1 MKFKFNYLESS
12 LAYQTEAG
20 NTWYQITEQF
30 TGSFGSLG
38 FSLSEGWMTFTVQ
51 TSQIRVFY
59 KQVKEANSSFWK
71 SRNAVYFKKAL
82 ANEQLA
88 RINEVLR
95 KQFRKEVYE
104 EEGYLKVRR
113 VDEV

>member
-20 NTWYQITEQF
+20 HTWYQLTEQF

-82 ANEQLA
+82 AKESPVTFEFSEKD
-88 RINEVLR
+88 RIW
-95 KQFRKEVYE
+95 KQGGRWVKR
-104 EEGYLKVRR
+104 GTSWK
-113 VDEV
+113 